1 MNEQDAHF
9 ANLTYAEAAA
19 LLDSPRTPVLL
30 LPVGSTEPHGPHSP
44 LATDPLISMGM
55 CERAVARL
63 AGDPGI
69 RALILPPLQYGV
81 TRYTGRFT
89 GAVHVDEDTL
99 QRMIADI
106 LVSLIGQGFRHNVL
120 VNNHFEPEHVQTL
133 HLAID
138 TVEQKTGVLTGYLD
152 LTRGYRAK
160 ELTEEVRDG
169 GSHAGQYE
177 TSLILADR
185 PDLVRRDIAAELPDV
200 PVNLADAL
208 AAGSKDFTEIG
219 MTQAYNGSPARATPE
234 EGAASFEKLTDM
246 LVEQIRALVA
256 GTGGRDTSG
265 LYGRI

>member
-1 MNEQDAHF
+1 MNASETHF
-9 ANLTYAEAAA
+9 ANLTYAEAAE
-19 LLDSPRTPVLL
+19 LRESPRTPVLL
-30 LPVGSTEPHGPHSP
+30 FPVGSTEPHGPHSP

-55 CERAVARL
+55 CERAVERL
-63 AGDPGI
+63 ADDPGI

-89 GAVHVDEDTL
+89 GAVHVDEETL
-99 QRMIADI
+99 HRMLTDI
-106 LVSLIGQGFRHNVL
+106 LVSLVGQGFKHNVL

-133 HLAID
+133 HRAID
-138 TVEQKTGVLTGYLD
+138 TVEQDTGVLTGYLD

-160 ELTEEVRDG
+160 ELTDEVREG

-177 TSLILADR
+177 TSLILADH
-185 PDLVRRDIAAELPDV
+185 PELVRQEIAAALPDV
-200 PVNLADAL
+200 PVNLADVL
-208 AAGSKDFTEIG
+208 AAGNKDFAEIG
-219 MTQAYNGSPARATPE
+219 MTKAYNGSPARATAE
-234 EGAASFEKLTDM
+234 EGRASFETLTDM